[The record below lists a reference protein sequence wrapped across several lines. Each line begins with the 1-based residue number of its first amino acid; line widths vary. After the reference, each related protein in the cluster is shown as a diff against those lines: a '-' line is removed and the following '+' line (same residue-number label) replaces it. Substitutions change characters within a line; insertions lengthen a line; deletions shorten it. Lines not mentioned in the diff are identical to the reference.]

1 MGNLHDRIPT
11 RGIQNP
17 IPTRVELMAY
27 ESASE
32 AWQAVKTDAMNHFGT
47 NDIDKVDSTT
57 FYEGLEDAEG
67 TWQIVKSISVSPLT
81 SMRFATIK
89 NNPSLNS
96 YSAAWAARASLTFDT
111 YGTAF

>member
-1 MGNLHDRIPT
+1 MGNLHDRMPT

-17 IPTRVELMAY
+17 IPTKVSLMAL
-27 ESASE
+27 ESSSGT
-32 AWQAVKTDAMNHFGT
+32 WQYVKTDAMNHFGT

-67 TWQIVKSISVSPLT
+67 TWQIVKSTSIAPLT
-81 SMRFATIK
+81 SMRFATVQ
-89 NNPSLNS
+89 NNSSYKS